1 MRQKSSEKTTLTRR
15 PGRAEITDAM
25 GVNQSETIM
34 KTMKLFPGAATLIT
48 VFILC
53 LAGRMPAQSP
63 GFGPSLI
70 SNNGLLAVQ
79 AMDTFYD
86 GANGTRFVAV
96 ALPTNISRMQFR
108 VTGGVITDSSSR
120 YASADGLYANGQ
132 TPYNFSGTL
141 WSGTCQGTP
150 VGSTTGI
157 DPAVFGVF
165 FNPAFS
171 GTASNSLNYRSD
183 SGIIPDPRSLLLYEP
198 SLNQPFY
205 IGDGYDS
212 NNAFASNI
220 ESYIP
225 PGTNQTYVIPSGA
238 THLLLGISADIN
250 MDDNRNASDTNSAF
264 LVHVFDDRQ
273 SAPVISSIVSPGP
286 VLFQGAACAFK
297 TMLASGSSPLT
308 CRWSLNGAALSD
320 GGRISGSAGL
330 LLNIDGVMPEDSGT
344 YCVVVSNSL
353 GQASAT
359 VRLDVF
365 PAGQVVIT
373 NISIPGKA
381 EIHGAGNAGLPD
393 AGGGVAPVL
402 VNLPVNAMIVTLSN
416 VSDTITLNG
425 GGGRNNADGVVVSGG
440 GYPAWSYASAFGGI
454 SGIKTP
460 GAGSLVGVFEPTNGP
475 VVSPPAELDFTVI
488 GTNFTSLAPTL
499 FQTFY
504 LGDGRVANGAGAV
517 QTFYV
522 PQGATRLFLGVHDA
536 GSFNGSPGGY
546 GDNSGSFSASVLVTV
561 PFPQITALMVTT
573 TNFGFSFQTV
583 VGQNYTIQQ
592 RTNLLLGAWED
603 YTNFTGNGLVE
614 QWSVPVTGDGSMYLR
629 LRVP

>member
-1 MRQKSSEKTTLTRR
+1 
-15 PGRAEITDAM
+15 M
-25 GVNQSETIM
+25 GVIKFDNIM
-34 KTMKLFPGAATLIT
+34 KTTMHFPGVVTLASLFVIG
-48 VFILC
+48 
-53 LAGRMPAQSP
+53 LALRMPAQSP
-63 GFGPSLI
+63 GFGPSRI
-70 SNNGLLAVQ
+70 SSNGLLAVQ

-120 YASADGLYANGQ
+120 YASADGLYASGQ
-132 TPYNFSGTL
+132 TPYNFSGTR
-141 WSGTCQGTP
+141 WNGTYLGTP
-150 VGSTTGI
+150 VGSSTGV

-171 GTASNSLNYRSD
+171 GSPANSLNYRSD
-183 SGIIPDPRSLLLYEP
+183 SGITPDPRTLLVYEP

-205 IGDGYDS
+205 IGDGYNS
-212 NNAFASNI
+212 NSAFASNV

-225 PGTNQTYVIPSGA
+225 PGTNQTYVIPPGA
-238 THLLLGISADIN
+238 THLLLGISADNN
-250 MDDNRNASDTNSAF
+250 MGDNRNASDTNSAF

-286 VLFQGAACAFK
+286 ILFQGGACTFK
-297 TMLASGSSPLT
+297 TMLSSGSSPLT
-308 CRWSLNGAALSD
+308 CRWTLNGTALAD
-320 GGRISGSAGL
+320 RGRITGSTGL
-330 LLNIDGVMPEDSGT
+330 LLNIDGVLPEDSGT
-344 YCVVVSNSL
+344 YGVVVSNSL
-353 GQASAT
+353 GHASAT

-365 PAGQVVIT
+365 SAGQVVIT
-373 NISIPGKA
+373 NVSIPGKA

-393 AGGGVAPVL
+393 AGGGVAPVV

-440 GYPAWSYASAFGGI
+440 GYPSWSYASAFGGI

-488 GTNFTSLAPTL
+488 GTNFTSLAPAL

-504 LGDGRVANGAGAV
+504 LGDGRVANGAGDV
-517 QTFYV
+517 QVFYV

-536 GSFNGSPGGY
+536 GNFNGSPGGY
-546 GDNSGSFSASVLVTV
+546 GDNSGSFTASVLVTV
-561 PFPQITALMVTT
+561 PFPQITAPMITT

-583 VGQNYTIQQ
+583 AGQSYTIQQ
-592 RTNLLLGAWED
+592 RTNLLFGAWED

-614 QWSVPVTGDGSMYLR
+614 QWSVPVTGDGFMYVR